1 MNLFI
6 EYQKKIFKSIKEL
19 EKKGL
24 IKVPSNLK
32 SFTVELPPKNQ
43 NADLSCN
50 AALIM
55 SKINNTSP
63 KELAEILKKQSTINK
78 RYLQPRSSDS
88 GFFR

>member
-63 KELAEILKKQSTINK
+63 KELAEILKSNYYQASKNLKI
-78 RYLQPRSSDS
+78 
-88 GFFR
+88 